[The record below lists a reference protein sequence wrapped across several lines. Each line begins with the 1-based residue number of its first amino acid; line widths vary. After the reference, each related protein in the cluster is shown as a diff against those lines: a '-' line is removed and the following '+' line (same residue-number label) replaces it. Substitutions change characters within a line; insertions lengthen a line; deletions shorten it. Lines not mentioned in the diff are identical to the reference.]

1 MVSVVDGKP
10 PEVRLYVM
18 LIVISSGRGNVFRA
32 SQKLSA
38 CLLKREII
46 ICNYCNVYNG
56 EDS

>member
-1 MVSVVDGKP
+1 MGSVVDSKP

-18 LIVISSGRGNVFRA
+18 LIVISSGLGNVFGA

-38 CLLKREII
+38 CLLKKEII
-46 ICNYCNVYNG
+46 ICNYYNVYNG